1 MVRDYLGYKPA
12 SPTVAADG
20 PAPPVAEAVQEAA
33 SMMAERPLDATQ
45 AATLAILKAKGWA

>member
-12 SPTVAADG
+12 SPADG
-20 PAPPVAEAVQEAA
+20 PAQPDTEAVQEAA
-33 SMMAERPLDATQ
+33 SMMAERPLDTTQ